1 MQQQPGRVRRC
12 AGHCGLGRLYDYL
25 KDPTTP
31 RPTPEA
37 LQLAAYQEMLYSRLE
52 PVRDVDPNNPF
63 IMASVDPAIIGGH
76 SEIFN
81 PRFLDF
87 LIE

>member
-1 MQQQPGRVRRC
+1 
-12 AGHCGLGRLYDYL
+12 
-25 KDPTTP
+25 
-31 RPTPEA
+31 
-37 LQLAAYQEMLYSRLE
+37 MLYSRLE

-63 IMASVDPAIIGGH
+63 IMASVDPAMIGGH

-87 LIE
+87 LIEYIVLSEIKRSLVDDYGQEKAR